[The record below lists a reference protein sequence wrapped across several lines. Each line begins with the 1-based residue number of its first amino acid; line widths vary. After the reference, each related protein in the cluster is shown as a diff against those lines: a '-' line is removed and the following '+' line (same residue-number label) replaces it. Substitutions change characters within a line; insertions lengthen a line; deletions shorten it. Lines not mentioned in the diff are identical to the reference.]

1 MELVQFSK
9 LIEDYLQPSVLG
21 KTMLATIKAAV
32 DPDTRAQALVPLITD
47 NQAYTHFL
55 QKIDIL
61 QSRINE
67 WNSDEAKTVNK
78 DRVILERIF
87 TLLGK
92 QASKNTV
99 ACVRLNRMMGVAPR
113 KESERMA
120 LNPKEQLKL
129 AIAAEDFCIDQKLA
143 YSGMAYLGGFHYDWL
158 TGLMNKNKLPKDA
171 ITYVTEVWNNS
182 FKTAR
187 IAYDLSRQLKSFKYD
202 HYVFPAALTMNI
214 GKVFMS
220 IAHPKEL
227 DGKSWAIFM
236 QEMDKFGEKKP
247 EAMALFEKKKF
258 PFTHNEY
265 SAVFV
270 SWFQILSPVEKA
282 IYHYQDPYYLKNLD
296 IDLYRLAAILSI
308 SSTLATVPMIS
319 GNEYLMLNK
328 AQRTW
333 LKELK
338 INETDVLD
346 ITKKVWKSQR

>member
-9 LIEDYLQPSVLG
+9 LIEEYLQPSVLG

-32 DPDTRAQALVPLITD
+32 DPDTRPQALVPLIID

-67 WNSDEAKTVNK
+67 WNTDEAKTANK
-78 DRVILERIF
+78 DQVILERIF

-92 QASKNTV
+92 QATKNTV
-99 ACVRLNRMMGVAPR
+99 ACVRVNRMLGVAPR
-113 KESERMA
+113 KESERMT

-129 AIAAEDFCIDQKLA
+129 AITAEDFCQEQNLA
-143 YSGMAYLGGFHYDWL
+143 YSGMAYLGGLHYDWL
-158 TGLMNKNKLPKDA
+158 VGLMTKRKLSKDA

-187 IAYDLSRQLKSFKYD
+187 IAYDLSRQLKAFKYD
-202 HYVFPAALTMNI
+202 RYVFASALTMNI

-220 IAHPKEL
+220 IAYPKEM
-227 DGKSWAIFM
+227 DSRSWAIFL
-236 QEMDKFGEKKP
+236 QDMDKFADKKP
-247 EAMALFEKKKF
+247 EAIALFEKKRF
-258 PFTHNEY
+258 AFTHSEY

-270 SWFQILSPVEKA
+270 SWFQVLAPVEKA
-282 IYHYQDPYYLKNLD
+282 IYHYQDPYYLKNSD

-308 SSTLATVPMIS
+308 SSTLATVPMLQ

-328 AQRTW
+328 AQLSW
-333 LKELK
+333 LKDLK
-338 INETDVLD
+338 LSETEVLE
-346 ITKKVWKSQR
+346 ITKKVWKAPK